1 MASTSVPIMVNCSRC
16 EGIEEQ
22 FGRKTAERELR
33 RYRRKGPHRSTQFL
47 IDMLRPYASG
57 SSSLLDVGGGVG
69 AIHHALL
76 DEGVTRA
83 IQVDVSAAYLRV
95 AEDESTVRRHA
106 ARVQLIHGDLVQ
118 ISTEV
123 PAADLVTLDRVIC
136 CYPDLAGLLG
146 TAADKA
152 RVALG
157 VVYPR
162 DKWWMRVA
170 VKGMNGALRVRRS
183 AFRVFVHPT
192 ASVEGVL
199 RARGFERVGVKR
211 TAVWEVALYRARS
224 GRQ

>member
-1 MASTSVPIMVNCSRC
+1 MLNCSRC

-47 IDMLRPYASG
+47 IEMLRPYASR
-57 SSSLLDVGGGVG
+57 SSNLLDVGGGVG

-95 AEDESTVRRHA
+95 AEEESNVRRHA

-118 ISTEV
+118 MAADV
-123 PAADLVTLDRVIC
+123 PEADLVTLDRVIC

-152 RVALG
+152 LVALG
-157 VVYPR
+157 AVYPR
-162 DKWWMRVA
+162 DNWWMRVA

-183 AFRVFVHPT
+183 AFRVFVHPA

-211 TAVWEVALYRARS
+211 TVVWEIALYAHP
-224 GRQ
+224 GTT